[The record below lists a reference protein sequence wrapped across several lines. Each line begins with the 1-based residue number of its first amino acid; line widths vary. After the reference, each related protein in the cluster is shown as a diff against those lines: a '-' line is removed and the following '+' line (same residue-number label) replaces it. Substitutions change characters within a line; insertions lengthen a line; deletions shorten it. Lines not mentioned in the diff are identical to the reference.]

1 MGKRRLKIGPGENS
15 SNWNWER
22 ALRMEEL
29 VEGRARKCPPG
40 RTARERSQWALER
53 IDEFVELDN
62 PEYEMEVWQRAREM
76 VFGES
81 AKNDPLDWFGK
92 LKKQKVKTSNGE
104 RSTQNR
110 SVREA
115 GRE

>member
-1 MGKRRLKIGPGENS
+1 
-15 SNWNWER
+15 
-22 ALRMEEL
+22 MEQL
-29 VEGRARKCPPG
+29 TDPRYRKKLQG
-40 RTARERSQWALER
+40 RTRLERRRAALER